1 MAFGRKDMGLRLSH
15 GARAGL
21 RRGAALLL
29 VTGAVACQGQ
39 DEKAPTAAASALAA
53 SAAGQVPK
61 PSDAPP
67 TPGPEIPDCDVR
79 IAHVR
84 ALAALPP
91 AELPARARGEL
102 LARAKATPV
111 VFVTQPAWSGRD
123 PVAREWRHR
132 LEESTWPGKV
142 LAKLLGGFRRHP
154 AFLRDVLLTDGYLY
168 AQTAPLGA
176 ALAEVAT
183 PGLLFREPRIVIE
196 RGATRFSADSDGT
209 GGYVNRDG
217 PERGRPTR
225 LFLYDRV
232 WIDGEEPGP
241 ALHADVSALRETL
254 GFERLALS
262 HVTADA
268 FVVSATYGALSVPT
282 LLARRGAGLAV
293 TCESVPAGAQA
304 ALDLARS
311 KTLRRAR
318 AVSELRRVILDQVAE
333 DLPFDE
339 PKTEFGQEDGK
350 LRQEWRHA
358 YERGSSHYHF
368 NEDRYRVFDSAGRA
382 FVPQVCIDFVFD
394 TFERA
399 GGSWYAVES
408 HPPARSLGR
417 FSFDEAEME
426 NRRSVEQFMELARR
440 RPDWFELRM
449 SPPDEQVPLRR
460 SERFFSSLF
469 EHRAEYVPGDVVVIF
484 GLRDDEKFHYHS
496 FFVFDADPVTGMPT
510 LVAGNSGRP
519 RVRPLAVEMAPA
531 PRRYL
536 HARARP
542 GLEWLEHVTGS
553 DPAPALAPLRTASQL

>member
-1 MAFGRKDMGLRLSH
+1 MGLRLSH
-15 GARAGL
+15 GARAGI

-29 VTGAVACQGQ
+29 VAGAVACRGQ
-39 DEKAPTAAASALAA
+39 DEQPPAPAASAPPAGSGAGAA
-53 SAAGQVPK
+53 LK
-61 PSDAPP
+61 PEVAPP
-67 TPGPEIPDCDVR
+67 TAGSAVPDCDVR
-79 IAHVR
+79 ITQVR
-84 ALAALPP
+84 ALAALAP
-91 AELPARARGEL
+91 AELPPRARAEL

-111 VFVTQPAWSGRD
+111 VFVTQPAWSGSD
-123 PVAREWRHR
+123 PVVREWRHR
-132 LEESTWPGKV
+132 LEGSTWPGKV

-168 AQTAPLGA
+168 AQTAPLGS
-176 ALAEVAT
+176 ALADVVT
-183 PGLLFREPRIVIE
+183 PGLLFREPRIVVE
-196 RGATRFSADSDGT
+196 RGSTRFSADSDGA

-232 WIDGEEPGP
+232 WIDGEQPGP
-241 ALHADVSALRETL
+241 AHHVDVSALREVL
-254 GFERLALS
+254 GFERLALE

-268 FVVSATYGALSVPT
+268 FVVSATYGALTVTT
-282 LLARRGAGLAV
+282 LLARRGTELSL
-293 TCESVPAGAQA
+293 TCEAVPAGAQA

-311 KTLRRAR
+311 KTLRRGR
-318 AVSELRRVILDQVAE
+318 AVTELRRVILDQVAE

-358 YERGSSHYHF
+358 YERGSSHYLF
-368 NEDRYRVFDSAGRA
+368 NEDRYRVFDPAGRA

-399 GGSWYAVES
+399 GGSWYATES
-408 HPPARSLGR
+408 NPRARSLGR

-449 SPPDEQVPLRR
+449 APPDEQVPLRR

-536 HARARP
+536 YARARP